1 MNEFLARELAPS
13 GVLRIG
19 LNFGNPVVVQK
30 DPSGADPRGVGPDLG
45 RELAR
50 RLGLPV
56 SYVAYETAAAL
67 ADAAKRN
74 EWDLAF
80 LARDPA
86 RAGEIDF
93 SAPYM
98 LIEGTYMVAADS
110 PLRDVADVDREG
122 IRIAVGDKTAYD
134 LWLTRNIKHA
144 SLVKAPSSK
153 AAIEMFRERK
163 LDAAAGVRQP
173 LAAVAKAQPGY
184 RVMDGSFMAIGQA
197 SGVPKGRAAAYE
209 FLHGFIEEAKAAG
222 FVAKALAASGQ
233 NATVAPAEDWRR

>member
-1 MNEFLARELAPS
+1 MNASIARAFAPS

-30 DPSGADPRGVGPDLG
+30 DASGGAPRGVGPDLG
-45 RELAR
+45 RELAK

-56 SYVAYETAAAL
+56 AYVAYETAAAL
-67 ADAAKRN
+67 ADAAKRD

-98 LIEGTYMVAADS
+98 LIEGTYMVPQGS
-110 PLRDVADVDREG
+110 PLKTVGDVDREG

-144 SLVKAPSSK
+144 TLVKAPSSK
-153 AAIEMFRERK
+153 AAIEQFRTDG
-163 LDAAAGVRQP
+163 LDAVAGVRQP
-173 LAAVAKAQPGY
+173 LAAAAKGDARY
-184 RVMDGSFMAIGQA
+184 RVMEDSFMAIGQA
-197 SGVPKGRAAAYE
+197 SGVPKGRDAAYKY
-209 FLHGFIEEAKAAG
+209 LHGFIEEAKGSG
-222 FVAKALAASGQ
+222 FVANALAASGQ
-233 NATVAPAEDWRR
+233 SAGVGPPENLI

>member
-1 MNEFLARELAPS
+1 MNDPIARAFAPS

-30 DPSGADPRGVGPDLG
+30 DPSGGDPRGVGPDLG

-56 SYVAYETAAAL
+56 TYVAYETAAAL
-67 ADAAKRN
+67 AEAAKRDA
-74 EWDLAF
+74 WDLAF

-98 LIEGTYMVAADS
+98 LIEGTYMVAKDS
-110 PLRDVADVDREG
+110 ALRDVGDADREG
-122 IRIAVGDKTAYD
+122 VRIAVGDKTAYD
-134 LWLTRNIKHA
+134 LWLTRNIRHA
-144 SLVKAPSSK
+144 TLVKTASSK
-153 AAIEMFRERK
+153 AAIDAFRDQGLE
-163 LDAAAGVRQP
+163 AVAGVRQP
-173 LAAVAKAQPGY
+173 LDSAAKGDARY
-184 RVMDGSFMAIGQA
+184 RVMPSSFMAIGQA
-197 SGVPKGRAAAYE
+197 SGVPKGRDAAYK
-209 FLHGFIEEAKAAG
+209 FLHGFIEEAKGSG

-233 NATVAPAEDWRR
+233 SASVAPPEDLLE

>member
-1 MNEFLARELAPS
+1 MNESLARELAPS

-30 DPSGADPRGVGPDLG
+30 EASGGDPRGVGPDLG

-50 RLGLPV
+50 RVGLPV
-56 SYVAYETAAAL
+56 AYVAYETAAAV
-67 ADAAKRN
+67 ADAAKRG
-74 EWDLAF
+74 EWDVAF

-134 LWLTRNIKHA
+134 LWLTRNIEHA
-144 SLVKAPSSK
+144 TLVKAASSK
-153 AAIEMFRERK
+153 AAIELFRAQK
-163 LDAAAGVRQP
+163 LDAVAGVRQP
-173 LAAVAKAQPGY
+173 LAAVAKEAPGY
-184 RVMDGSFMAIGQA
+184 RVMDASFMAIGQA
-197 SGVPKGRAAAYE
+197 SGVPKGRPAAYMH
-209 FLHGFIEEAKAAG
+209 LHRFIEEAKASG
-222 FVAKALAASGQ
+222 FVARALAASGQ
-233 NATVAPAEDWRR
+233 SASVAPAEGSPR